1 MGGAAR
7 ERRGARGLRLR
18 SPRDYH
24 LRRAQRP
31 VRAGDPRPHARQRG
45 MGCVLR
51 RVYHRGRGARADR
64 HAQRAVRNPGL
75 ARPQPRLD
83 GDRAGSRARVVGL
96 PRGLCGVR
104 MKNDFRARHHPA
116 YWAFIVHR
124 ASGVL
129 LALFLPFHFWALGQ
143 ALQGE
148 QKLES
153 FLRWT
158 DQPLVKAGE
167 TALVLLLAAHMTGG
181 LRLLALEFLAWRDWQ
196 KSLLAVAAGVA
207 LAAGL
212 AFLLN
217 LA

>member
-1 MGGAAR
+1 
-7 ERRGARGLRLR
+7 
-18 SPRDYH
+18 
-24 LRRAQRP
+24 
-31 VRAGDPRPHARQRG
+31 
-45 MGCVLR
+45 
-51 RVYHRGRGARADR
+51 
-64 HAQRAVRNPGL
+64 
-75 ARPQPRLD
+75 
-83 GDRAGSRARVVGL
+83 
-96 PRGLCGVR
+96 
-104 MKNDFRARHHPA
+104 MKNDFRARNHSA

-181 LRLLALEFLAWRDWQ
+181 LRLLALAFLAWRDWQ
-196 KSLLAVAAGVA
+196 KSLLVVAAGVA